1 MTTKQVNF
9 SSNKELEVIEYPG
22 KVVNVDK
29 MVETLGGI
37 INISQSLGC
46 EQKRLELRFHPKNP
60 YNKVTGGDA
69 DQSAGLLISVKVR
82 RSKKN
87 RTLPAE
93 YRLCILGHCKRTFTF
108 NSLCDFQ
115 FLPLYKQPND
125 LNLTFNLSSL
135 LPQSVTDTDYFA
147 QTDLPL
153 VSLPQIF
160 ARVDTINSTIFRG
173 DQQDNGQN
181 DVLGVIQKSTYD
193 SRDIVPFSMTD
204 VFPERPDLQT
214 VKRMRI
220 KYVSDEQLQK
230 VKSLFEE
237 CPIWTRIGLLYESG
251 VSHEKLKCIVP
262 SLSYY
267 FSTGPWRTLYVRYG
281 YDPRKDFKSRYYQTF
296 DYRLRF
302 RSGMSEFVAN
312 RKDQLKKQNESP
324 YELSELVQDI
334 NYPYFEESKLP
345 RSRQC
350 ILRYCDLHMPKI
362 QEMIEKIPSPRTGAI
377 CNEKTGW
384 LPAGF
389 DMQVR
394 QIMSNCIKELLRNH
408 YRKGQ
413 IHAELDSVDNAE
425 DADAEGDVTFDEEN
439 LDNSDLCREIFDE

>member
-1 MTTKQVNF
+1 MMTTTQVNF
-9 SSNKELEVIEYPG
+9 SSNKELEVIEYPA
-22 KVVNVDK
+22 KVVNVEK
-29 MVETLGGI
+29 MVETLGGLTS
-37 INISQSLGC
+37 ISHALGN

-60 YNKVTGGDA
+60 YNKSAGGDCV
-69 DQSAGLLISVKVR
+69 QGAGLLISVKVR
-82 RSKKN
+82 RSKRN
-87 RTLPAE
+87 LLQPTE
-93 YRLCILGHCKRTFTF
+93 YRVCILGHCKRAFSF

-115 FLPLYKQPND
+115 YLPLYKQPNATVSA
-125 LNLTFNLSSL
+125 LTFNLSKL
-135 LPQSVTDTDYFA
+135 IPQSVTDTSYFS
-147 QTDLPL
+147 QTDLPMI
-153 VSLPQIF
+153 SLPHIF

-173 DQQDNGQN
+173 DQQDDGQHEI
-181 DVLGVIQKSTYD
+181 LGVIQKTSYD

-204 VFPERPDLQT
+204 SFPERPDLQI

-237 CPIWTRIGLLYESG
+237 CPIWTRIALLHESG

-312 RKDQLKKQNESP
+312 RKDQLKKLNETP
-324 YELSELVQDI
+324 YEFNELVQDI
-334 NYPYFEESKLP
+334 NHPYFEENKLP

-350 ILRYCDLHMPKI
+350 ILRYCDIHMPKI

-394 QIMSNCIKELLRNH
+394 QIMSNSIKELLRNH
-408 YRKGQ
+408 YRKGH
-413 IHAELDSVDNAE
+413 IHAEFDAVDNA
-425 DADAEGDVTFDEEN
+425 VCYQ
-439 LDNSDLCREIFDE
+439 CRCCYI